1 MKRAALV
8 AGVSFAALLMAGSAR
23 VQAAQNPETWWA
35 NSRAVTVYDLPARKS
50 IKARSRA
57 SEKVGG
63 KTGRAADKS
72 PPIPSGPLH
81 IIVSIDKQRATLF
94 ADGRPVASTAIS
106 SGTAGHPTPMGVFTV
121 IQKDRH
127 HVSNL
132 YDASM
137 PYMQRITWSGS
148 ALHQGPLPGY
158 PASHGCV
165 RLTESFAQLLW
176 KTTKMGARI
185 IVTRPEV
192 APLEFAH
199 ARLFVPKPKMVAAPP
214 AVVPAPAPVVTA
226 EPATTSSV
234 TKVRTANATNTTAVA
249 VDTVAGDAAKA
260 VTTAVVTEPV
270 TSTAAEQPTKRSNTD
285 GIGGRPEP
293 AAQASDAVA
302 PAAVKAA
309 EPQPVE
315 AKPVE
320 ATVVATKP
328 VETKPAE
335 VKQVEARSIPIA
347 APAQITVDER
357 PKTMPA
363 AIVREAN
370 GRPISVFV
378 SLKENKLYVRQ
389 GWKPLFDAPVS
400 FEHPEQPIGTHV
412 YTAMGAKAE
421 GGLRW
426 TVISIPSSYRRIAEA
441 KNFDSTRKGRH
452 AVKAV
457 EVVAPMPSPSLSP
470 SAALDR
476 IIMPPEL
483 VDRIAEMITPGSSL
497 IVSDNRLSDETGEY
511 TDFIVLTR

>member
-8 AGVSFAALLMAGSAR
+8 AGVSLAALLTGGSPK

-35 NSRAVTVYDLPARKS
+35 NSRAISGPYLPARKS
-50 IKARSRA
+50 FKERSRA
-57 SEKVGG
+57 AEKADS
-63 KTGRAADKS
+63 KSGRAADKS
-72 PPIPSGPLH
+72 PIPSGPLH

-94 ADGRPVASTAIS
+94 ADGRPVASTPIS
-106 SGTAGHPTPMGVFTV
+106 TGTAGHPTPMGVFTV

-176 KTTKMGARI
+176 KTTKMGARV

-192 APLEFAH
+192 APLDFAH

-214 AVVPAPAPVVTA
+214 AVVPAPVPVVTV

-234 TKVRTANATNTTAVA
+234 KVRTADATNAPVVA
-249 VDTVAGDAAKA
+249 IDSVGGDAAKA
-260 VTTAVVTEPV
+260 VTTAVVTQPLA
-270 TSTAAEQPTKRSNTD
+270 STAVEQPTKRPDTD
-285 GIGGRPEP
+285 GVGGTRQP
-293 AAQASDAVA
+293 AALESRPTEVNQF
-302 PAAVKAA
+302 
-309 EPQPVE
+309 E
-315 AKPVE
+315 AKS
-320 ATVVATKP
+320 A
-328 VETKPAE
+328 ETKS
-335 VKQVEARSIPIA
+335 VEARSIPVA
-347 APAQITVDER
+347 APAPIIIDER

-363 AIVREAN
+363 AVVQEAN

-400 FEHPEQPIGTHV
+400 FERPEQPIGTHV
-412 YTAMGAKAE
+412 YTAMGAKAD

-426 TVISIPSSYRRIAEA
+426 TVVSIPSAFRRVAEA
-441 KNFDSTRKGRH
+441 KEAKSATKSFDSGRKGRH
-452 AVKAV
+452 EPAATAV
-457 EVVAPMPSPSLSP
+457 EIVGPSP

-476 IIMPPEL
+476 IVMTPEL
-483 VDRIAEMITPGSSL
+483 IERISEMITPGSSL
-497 IVSDNRLSDETGEY
+497 IVSDNKLSDETGDY